1 MLENPTLKAYL
12 INQIQSEIKA
22 KDIDIVDSADAIINY
37 ALMDL
42 FINLSNSNKEDFKN
56 TLVSLYHEIIDY
68 QLDKDNGMRMA
79 NFLNEAYEKVDG
91 V

>member
-1 MLENPTLKAYL
+1 MLEDLSTKAYL

-37 ALMDL
+37 ALIDL
-42 FINLSNSNKEDFKN
+42 FIILNNSDKEQSKN
-56 TLVSLYHEIIDY
+56 TLELLYDELMIY
-68 QLDKDNGMRMA
+68 QLGNGMNIA